1 MVLRHRGLPPKPPA
15 LRRRLTTVHPEPDG
29 YHDQRLGLKVCSI
42 VVGGCLVSDSPHVV
56 ITTTLGSCVATCL
69 FDPEA
74 GIGGMNHFLLA
85 GSADDKLSASARYGS
100 AAMEQ
105 LINRVLG
112 HTGRRDRLRAKI
124 FGGGHVIGTSA
135 TIGNDN
141 VEFVMEY
148 LATEG
153 IPTVSWDVGGNQA
166 RAIRFYPTTGRS
178 QRRLIG
184 DARIREIARTETTF
198 ADQLR
203 HTTIGGDVELF

>member
-1 MVLRHRGLPPKPPA
+1 MAAHERGTPPNPYA
-15 LRRRLTTVHPEPDG
+15 LRRRPRAVPAEPDG
-29 YHDQRLGLKVCSI
+29 YHDHRLGLKVCSI
-42 VVGGCLVSDSPHVV
+42 VVGGCLVSDRADVV

-69 FDPEA
+69 FDADA

-105 LINRVLG
+105 LINRVLAR
-112 HTGRRDRLRAKI
+112 TGRRDRLRAKV

-135 TIGNDN
+135 TIGDDN
-141 VEFVMEY
+141 VAFVMEY

-153 IPTVSWDVGGNQA
+153 IPTVSWDVGGTQA
-166 RAIRFYPTTGRS
+166 RAIRFYPRSGRS

-184 DARIREIARTETTF
+184 DGRVREIARSEASF

-203 HTTIGGDVELF
+203 HTAIGSDVELF